1 MGGGKKRKQ
10 ILETPEEL
18 VNRPWCYYCNRG
30 FDNLNTLCDHQKK
43 VHMRCELCRKM
54 MTTIG
59 GLKVHLSQVHKETL
73 TEVPNHVEGRND
85 LVSEVF
91 GMYGIPADVME
102 QHKERV
108 YAAYNKEQAEY
119 RKKTGNPLP
128 GTSHHKEV
136 MAMMQTQQANKKQ
149 KVEDDINAAKARVA
163 ELKARKL
170 AEKLAAKQAAT
181 PPDINKGQTQPASP
195 LPLGPTNP
203 NDAVD
208 KPDLLPPSVVPSAYG
223 VSHNPQEPAL
233 YGFNSPQQP
242 VMQTQQPPFG
252 AQYGMQMYASPSN
265 YMLPASASPPTVPY
279 PSYHSPQQSIASHN
293 LQSAPR
299 VHPTSSTPPISKLG
313 PTLPPPGSGL
323 PQRPAGDVPKISK
336 EEIANLHRPGI
347 YASIPNNF
355 AQQPPASITAT
366 ESTIT
371 KDDVQD
377 LIDSVTNEN
386 PKVPSRNET
395 PEKTAPAT
403 DGPPSLTAGSK
414 EKKNLTKRYVS
425 GITNDDISLEERKAS
440 SGYYEKVSQDAV
452 VQSCVITL
460 LGESDSIGPG
470 QIGEKVGAG
479 Y

>member
-1 MGGGKKRKQ
+1 M
-10 ILETPEEL
+10 
-18 VNRPWCYYCNRG
+18 
-30 FDNLNTLCDHQKK
+30 
-43 VHMRCELCRKM
+43 
-54 MTTIG
+54 
-59 GLKVHLSQVHKETL
+59 
-73 TEVPNHVEGRND
+73 
-85 LVSEVF
+85 
-91 GMYGIPADVME
+91 
-102 QHKERV
+102 
-108 YAAYNKEQAEY
+108 
-119 RKKTGNPLP
+119 
-128 GTSHHKEV
+128 
-136 MAMMQTQQANKKQ
+136 
-149 KVEDDINAAKARVA
+149 
-163 ELKARKL
+163 
-170 AEKLAAKQAAT
+170 
-181 PPDINKGQTQPASP
+181 
-195 LPLGPTNP
+195 
-203 NDAVD
+203 
-208 KPDLLPPSVVPSAYG
+208 
-223 VSHNPQEPAL
+223 
-233 YGFNSPQQP
+233 
-242 VMQTQQPPFG
+242 
-252 AQYGMQMYASPSN
+252 
-265 YMLPASASPPTVPY
+265 
-279 PSYHSPQQSIASHN
+279 
-293 LQSAPR
+293 
-299 VHPTSSTPPISKLG
+299 
-313 PTLPPPGSGL
+313 
-323 PQRPAGDVPKISK
+323 PKISK

>member
-1 MGGGKKRKQ
+1 MDRLIHCSSWSVGIVPACLLKHAFSALPFYQKCFFCAVCPQLRGTTSASLVLRKLCAHHVSSPTLDIFRFAATMGGGKKRKQ

-181 PPDINKGQTQPASP
+181 PPDINSEFFHPFFP
-195 LPLGPTNP
+195 I
-203 NDAVD
+203 
-208 KPDLLPPSVVPSAYG
+208 
-223 VSHNPQEPAL
+223 
-233 YGFNSPQQP
+233 P
-242 VMQTQQPPFG
+242 V
-252 AQYGMQMYASPSN
+252 
-265 YMLPASASPPTVPY
+265 LPAT
-279 PSYHSPQQSIASHN
+279 
-293 LQSAPR
+293 
-299 VHPTSSTPPISKLG
+299 
-313 PTLPPPGSGL
+313 
-323 PQRPAGDVPKISK
+323 
-336 EEIANLHRPGI
+336 
-347 YASIPNNF
+347 
-355 AQQPPASITAT
+355 
-366 ESTIT
+366 
-371 KDDVQD
+371 
-377 LIDSVTNEN
+377 
-386 PKVPSRNET
+386 
-395 PEKTAPAT
+395 
-403 DGPPSLTAGSK
+403 
-414 EKKNLTKRYVS
+414 
-425 GITNDDISLEERKAS
+425 
-440 SGYYEKVSQDAV
+440 
-452 VQSCVITL
+452 
-460 LGESDSIGPG
+460 
-470 QIGEKVGAG
+470 
-479 Y
+479 